1 MYIRL
6 FYWSFLDNEEDEI
19 ENFTNRRDE
28 TRGDN
33 SRVSQQPREIVKY
46 NFQKKKNKTQ
56 FCLEACV
63 LGKGSK
69 K

>member
-46 NFQKKKNKTQ
+46 NFQKKNKTQ

>member
-46 NFQKKKNKTQ
+46 NFQKKIRLS
-56 FCLEACV
+56 FV
-63 LGKGSK
+63 LKHAY
-69 K
+69 